1 MLLLAGSSKQER
13 KQHLTDKEVKALFTE
28 EESGVYF

>member
-13 KQHLTDKEVKALFTE
+13 KQHLTNKEVRALFTE
-28 EESGVYF
+28 KKAEI